1 MPAGAG
7 LSLDRPYRPVRIVF
21 RLLATGALRADTG
34 DGLRALPLA
43 PLDGAGRFSG
53 DAELRASGW
62 RRGQR
67 RTALAGRP
75 GRPGRLHDSF
85 GHLRD
90 HGEHVMGAL
99 NSLATL
105 GLNLALS
112 QRAQANESKE
122 LRQER
127 DRQIQAIRLRDAEDG
142 RQQEQALRR
151 RLAEERARAGGA
163 GVGSS
168 GGSADA
174 ILAGLVQ
181 ESRPRR
187 IRRAAARSDLRIDD
201 IRQQLRRPP
210 QAQPARLR
218 RPLGVAGQ
226 PVRRLVAVGPEPA
239 RLSGWR
245 RQSRGR
251 PARRPS
257 RRRPTAAAGRW
268 PACPSATS

>member
-21 RLLATGALRADTG
+21 RLLATGALRADAG
-34 DGLRALPLA
+34 DGPRALPLA
-43 PLDGAGRFSG
+43 PLDAAGRFSG

-62 RRGQR
+62 RRGSR
-67 RTALAGRP
+67 RTALADRP

-181 ESRPRR
+181 ESRL
-187 IRRAAARSDLRIDD
+187 AGRSA
-201 IRQQLRRPP
+201 PP
-210 QAQPARLR
+210 
-218 RPLGVAGQ
+218 GV
-226 PVRRLVAVGPEPA
+226 
-239 RLSGWR
+239 
-245 RQSRGR
+245 R
-251 PARRPS
+251 PARS
-257 RRRPTAAAGRW
+257 TTSADTFDGRRKRSLLDFAGRSVSLGSRF
-268 PACPSATS
+268 AGSSRSGRSLLD